1 MKLRL
6 TDLTPS
12 KSMFLGPICEL
23 NLLKEFPA
31 EQFSTVK
38 TLAVRPKISRKLSI
52 ALGFSLSAV
61 AKNAVNDLLKFGSIG
76 FLDFTHTLNHRKTKI
91 SSSCSTIVRAS
102 TTWSIFTTIMFSRPL
117 LVDFFCTSFNREP
130 LLEWAT
136 RMMVP
141 SWGSWKAS
149 PIYTYRSW
157 LQCASAEAEEELE
170 EELDDD

>member
-117 LVDFFCTSFNREP
+117 LVDSF
-130 LLEWAT
+130 LYIIQSGTIA
-136 RMMVP
+136 RM
-141 SWGSWKAS
+141 SHSNDGSILGVLKS
-149 PIYTYRSW
+149 FPNIYIS
-157 LQCASAEAEEELE
+157 
-170 EELDDD
+170 